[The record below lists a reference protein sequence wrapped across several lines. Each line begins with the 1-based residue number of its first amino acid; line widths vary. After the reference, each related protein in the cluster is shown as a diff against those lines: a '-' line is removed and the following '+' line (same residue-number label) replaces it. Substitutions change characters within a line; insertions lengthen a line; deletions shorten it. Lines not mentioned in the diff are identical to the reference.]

1 MLKNRLIK
9 KRLVL
14 IYSAIFAVIALPVAG
29 LLYDSY
35 LHMQDESKAEWA
47 MHATQVLKM
56 ANNRIKDDLA
66 IENKRS
72 FMEYRFIKVA
82 KTISAGEQPTYSDLA
97 LNFPVK
103 SCNSDSSKL
112 DYCSQYAGLIGHFQI
127 GPDGVFSTPYLPAG
141 ALGQVQL
148 ENKDIRESFQ
158 NRLKFIVRDMGI
170 KNKGTAATLDTS
182 KVAGESSN
190 ALDQLANEVDLS
202 KSKNRKKRMRV
213 ERTSEQEQF
222 AFNVES
228 AKMDTSGLYRIF
240 PYVGTMD
247 IAIESFQAELNR
259 QYIVFYRNVLRGEEN
274 FVQGFVVDLREYL
287 RSIVDLEVGDYA
299 NEDNHLALKFT
310 YKGDLVSFGID
321 TRFAVKV
328 FEENLAEPL
337 NAITM
342 SVYVDKSVQEAGG
355 NGQII
360 SNGQLLFLIG
370 GIMFL
375 LLGGGLISI
384 YRLTQSQLDLAQKR
398 QDFISA
404 VSHELKTPLTTIK
417 MRAEILQTSYQK
429 MDDAKRK
436 RSFDQIASE
445 SDRLTRLIQNVLDLS
460 KIDGNR
466 WVANIRKDWPK
477 AVLDDFVT
485 MYTKNIEDHGFS
497 LTVSC
502 DSDIDRVQLMMDRD
516 AVMQILTNL
525 VDNSLKFSKNA
536 DYKMIIIEMK
546 TEGDHVYLAVRDYG
560 PGIPP
565 SEMKKVFQEFYRVE
579 NEMTRTT
586 KGTGIGLSMVK
597 KLCALSNMKIEIENA
612 NPGLR
617 TKIHFPPMV

>member
-1 MLKNRLIK
+1 MLKNRVK

-14 IYSAIFAVIALPVAG
+14 FYTTIFVVIALPVAW

-35 LHMQDESKAEWA
+35 LRMQDDAKAEWA

-56 ANNRIKDDLA
+56 ANNRIKDDLS

-97 LNFPVK
+97 LNFPVT
-103 SCNSDSSKL
+103 SCNSDSTKI
-112 DYCSQYAGLIGHFQI
+112 DYCSQYAGLVGHFQI
-127 GPDGVFSTPYLPAG
+127 DPDGVFSTPYLPAG

-148 ENKDIRESFQ
+148 ENKEIRESFQ
-158 NRLKFIVRDMGI
+158 NKLKFIVRDMGI
-170 KNKGTAATLDTS
+170 KNKGTSSSLDTS
-182 KVAGESSN
+182 KSSN
-190 ALDQLANEVDLS
+190 ALDQLANELDLS
-202 KSKNRKKRMRV
+202 KTKKRKKRLRV

-247 IAIESFQAELNR
+247 IAIETFKAELNR

-274 FVQGFVVDLREYL
+274 FVQGFVVDLKEYL
-287 RSIVDLEVGDYA
+287 RSIVDLEVSDYTDK
-299 NEDNHLALKFT
+299 DNHLALRFNDKSGT
-310 YKGDLVSFGID
+310 IIAFGID
-321 TRFAVKV
+321 TRNAIKV
-328 FEENLAEPL
+328 FEEDLTEPL
-337 NAITM
+337 NNITM
-342 SVYVDKSVQEAGG
+342 EIFVDKSVQKIGSG
-355 NGQII
+355 KGQIVT
-360 SNGQLLFLIG
+360 NGQLLFLIG
-370 GIMFL
+370 SIMFL
-375 LLGGGLISI
+375 LLGGGLVSI
-384 YRLTQSQLDLAQKR
+384 YRLTQSQLNLAQKR

-417 MRAEILQTSYQK
+417 MRAEILQSSYNK
-429 MDDAKRK
+429 MDDAKRM

-460 KIDGNR
+460 KLDGNR
-466 WVANIRKDWPK
+466 WVANIRKDRPK

-502 DSDIDRVQLMMDRD
+502 DTDIDKVQLMMDRD

-536 DYKMIIIEMK
+536 DYKMIIIELK
-546 TEGDHVYLAVRDYG
+546 VDFDHVYLAVRDYG

-597 KLCALSNMKIEIENA
+597 KLCALSNMRIEIENA

-617 TKIHFPPMV
+617 TKIHFPPQTI

>member
-1 MLKNRLIK
+1 MLKNRLK
-9 KRLVL
+9 KRLIV

-47 MHATQVLKM
+47 MHAAQVLKM
-56 ANNRIKDDLA
+56 ADNRIKDDLA

-97 LNFPVK
+97 LNFPVT

-127 GPDGVFSTPYLPAG
+127 DPDGVFSTPYLPAG

-148 ENKDIRESFQ
+148 ENKEVRESFQ
-158 NRLKFIVRDMGI
+158 NQLKFIVRDMGI
-170 KNKGTAATLDTS
+170 KNKGTAATQDTS
-182 KVAGESSN
+182 KGSENYN

-202 KSKNRKKRMRV
+202 KSKNRKKRLRV

-287 RSIVDLEVGDYA
+287 KSIVELEIGDYA
-299 NEDNHLALKFT
+299 SEDNHLALKFT
-310 YKGDLVSFGID
+310 YKGDLISFGID
-321 TRFAVKV
+321 TRNTIKV

-342 SVYVDKSVQEAGG
+342 SMYVDESVQEAGG

-370 GIMFL
+370 SIMFL

-466 WVANIRKDWPK
+466 WVANIKKDWPK

>member
-1 MLKNRLIK
+1 MLKNRLK
-9 KRLVL
+9 KRLIV
-14 IYSAIFAVIALPVAG
+14 IYSAIFAVIALPVAW

-47 MHATQVLKM
+47 MHAAQVLKM
-56 ANNRIKDDLA
+56 ADNRIKDDLA

-97 LNFPVK
+97 LNFPVT

-127 GPDGVFSTPYLPAG
+127 DPDGVFSTPYLPAG

-148 ENKDIRESFQ
+148 ENKEIRESFQ
-158 NRLKFIVRDMGI
+158 NQLKFIVRDMGI
-170 KNKGTAATLDTS
+170 KNKGTAATQDTS
-182 KVAGESSN
+182 KGSENYN

-247 IAIESFQAELNR
+247 IAIESVQAELNR

-287 RSIVDLEVGDYA
+287 KSIVELEIGDYA
-299 NEDNHLALKFT
+299 SEDNHLALKFT
-310 YKGDLVSFGID
+310 YKGDLISFGID
-321 TRFAVKV
+321 TRNTIKV

-342 SVYVDKSVQEAGG
+342 SMYVDESVQESG
-355 NGQII
+355 NGQVI

-466 WVANIRKDWPK
+466 WVANIKKDWPK

>member
-1 MLKNRLIK
+1 MLKNRLN
-9 KRLVL
+9 KRLIV

-29 LLYDSY
+29 LLYNSY
-35 LHMQDESKAEWA
+35 QHMQDESKAEWA

-97 LNFPVK
+97 LNFPVT
-103 SCNSDSSKL
+103 SCNRDSSKI

-127 GPDGVFSTPYLPAG
+127 DPDGVFSTPYLPAG

-148 ENKDIRESFQ
+148 ENKEVRESFQ
-158 NRLKFIVRDMGI
+158 NQLKFIVRDMGI
-170 KNKGTAATLDTS
+170 KNKGIATQDST
-182 KVAGESSN
+182 KSSN

-202 KSKNRKKRMRV
+202 KSKAQKKRMRV

-247 IAIESFQAELNR
+247 IAIESFQAELNNK
-259 QYIVFYRNVLRGEEN
+259 YIVFYRNVLRGEEN

-287 RSIVDLEVGDYA
+287 KSIVELEVSDYSTS
-299 NEDNHLALKFT
+299 DNHLALIFT
-310 YKGDLVSFGID
+310 DKRDIISFGID
-321 TRFAVKV
+321 PRDGIKV

-337 NAITM
+337 NSITM
-342 SVYVDKSVQEAGG
+342 SMYVDKSMQESGDS
-355 NGQII
+355 GQII
-360 SNGQLLFLIG
+360 SNGQLLFIIG

-375 LLGGGLISI
+375 LLGGGLVSI

-466 WVANIRKDWPK
+466 WVANVKKDWPK
-477 AVLDDFVT
+477 AVLNDFVT

-546 TEGDHVYLAVRDYG
+546 MEGDHVYFAVRDYG

-597 KLCALSNMKIEIENA
+597 KLCALTNMRIEVENA

>member
-1 MLKNRLIK
+1 MLKNRLK

-14 IYSAIFAVIALPVAG
+14 IYTAIFAVIALPVAG

-35 LHMQDESKAEWA
+35 LHMQDDAKAEWA

-56 ANNRIKDDLA
+56 ANNKIKDDLA

-97 LNFPVK
+97 LNFPVT
-103 SCNSDSSKL
+103 SCNSDSSKI

-127 GPDGVFSTPYLPAG
+127 DPDGVFSTPYLPAG

-148 ENKDIRESFQ
+148 ENKEIRESFQ
-158 NRLKFIVRDMGI
+158 NQLKFIVRDMGI
-170 KNKGTAATLDTS
+170 KNKGTATQDSS
-182 KVAGESSN
+182 KNSN
-190 ALDQLANEVDLS
+190 ALDQLANELDLS
-202 KSKNRKKRMRV
+202 KSKKKKRLRV

-247 IAIESFQAELNR
+247 IAIESFQAKQNR
-259 QYIVFYRNVLRGEEN
+259 KYIVFYRNVLRGEEN

-287 RSIVDLEVGDYA
+287 KSIVDIEISDYTA
-299 NEDNHLALKFT
+299 EDNHLGLAFMDSNET
-310 YKGDLVSFGID
+310 IIAFGID
-321 TRFAVKV
+321 ARSAMKV
-328 FEENLAEPL
+328 FQEDLAEPL
-337 NAITM
+337 NNISMAI
-342 SVYVDKSVQEAGG
+342 YVDNSVQKVGSDK
-355 NGQII
+355 GQII
-360 SNGQLLFLIG
+360 SNGELLFLIG

-417 MRAEILQTSYQK
+417 MRAEILQSSYNK
-429 MDDAKRK
+429 MDDAKRM

-460 KIDGNR
+460 KLDGNR
-466 WVANIRKDWPK
+466 WVANIRKDRPK

-502 DSDIDRVQLMMDRD
+502 DTDIDKVQLMMDRD

-525 VDNSLKFSKNA
+525 VDNSLKFSRNA
-536 DYKMIIIEMK
+536 DYKMIIIELK

-560 PGIPP
+560 PGIPT
-565 SEMKKVFQEFYRVE
+565 SEMKNVFQEFYRVE

-597 KLCALSNMKIEIENA
+597 KLCTLSNMRIEIENA

-617 TKIHFPPMV
+617 TKIHFPPQTI

>member
-1 MLKNRLIK
+1 MLKNRLK

-14 IYSAIFAVIALPVAG
+14 IYTVIFAVIALPVAG
-29 LLYDSY
+29 LLYNSY

-56 ANNRIKDDLA
+56 ANNRIKDDLS

-97 LNFPVK
+97 LNFPVT
-103 SCNSDSSKL
+103 SCNSDSSKI

-127 GPDGVFSTPYLPAG
+127 DPDGVFSTPYLPAG

-148 ENKDIRESFQ
+148 ENKEIRESFQ
-158 NRLKFIVRDMGI
+158 NQLKFIVRDMGI
-170 KNKGTAATLDTS
+170 KNKGIATQDSS
-182 KVAGESSN
+182 KSSN

-202 KSKNRKKRMRV
+202 KSKQKKKRLRV

-228 AKMDTSGLYRIF
+228 AKMDPSGLYRIF

-247 IAIESFQAELNR
+247 IAIESFQADMNR
-259 QYIVFYRNVLRGEEN
+259 KFIVFYRNVLRGEEN

-287 RSIVDLEVGDYA
+287 KSIVDLEVSDYTGT
-299 NEDNHLALKFT
+299 DNHLGLRFLDRDET
-310 YKGDLVSFGID
+310 IISFGID
-321 TRFAVKV
+321 SRGAIKV

-337 NAITM
+337 NNITM
-342 SVYVDKSVQEAGG
+342 VMYVDESVQRIGDDE
-355 NGQII
+355 GQLI

-370 GIMFL
+370 CIMFL
-375 LLGGGLISI
+375 LLGGGLVSI

-417 MRAEILQTSYQK
+417 MRAEILQSSYTK
-429 MDDAKRK
+429 MDDAKRM

-445 SDRLTRLIQNVLDLS
+445 SDRLTRLIPNVLDLS
-460 KIDGNR
+460 KLDGNR
-466 WVANIRKDWPK
+466 WVANIKKDRPK
-477 AVLDDFVT
+477 AVLDDVVT

-502 DSDIDRVQLMMDRD
+502 DSNIDKVQLMMDRD

-525 VDNSLKFSKNA
+525 VDNSFKFSRNA
-536 DYKMIIIEMK
+536 DYKMIIIELK

-560 PGIPP
+560 PGIPA

-597 KLCALSNMKIEIENA
+597 KLCALSNMRIEIENA

-617 TKIHFPPMV
+617 TKIHFPPQTI

>member
-97 LNFPVK
+97 LNFPVT

-127 GPDGVFSTPYLPAG
+127 DPDGVFSTPYLPAG

-299 NEDNHLALKFT
+299 NEDNHLALKFS

>member
-1 MLKNRLIK
+1 MLKNRLK
-9 KRLVL
+9 KRLIV

-47 MHATQVLKM
+47 MHAAQVLKM
-56 ANNRIKDDLA
+56 ADNRIKDDLA

-97 LNFPVK
+97 LNFPVT

-127 GPDGVFSTPYLPAG
+127 DPDGVFSTPYLPAG

-148 ENKDIRESFQ
+148 ENKEIRESFQ
-158 NRLKFIVRDMGI
+158 NQLKFIVRDMGI
-170 KNKGTAATLDTS
+170 KNKGTAATQDSS
-182 KVAGESSN
+182 KSSESYN

-202 KSKNRKKRMRV
+202 KSKNRKKRLRV

-287 RSIVDLEVGDYA
+287 KSIVELEIGDYT

-310 YKGDLVSFGID
+310 YKGDLISFGID
-321 TRFAVKV
+321 TRNTIKV

-342 SVYVDKSVQEAGG
+342 SMYVDESVQEAGG

-370 GIMFL
+370 SIMFL

-429 MDDAKRK
+429 MDDTKRK

-466 WVANIRKDWPK
+466 WVANIKKDWPK

>member
-97 LNFPVK
+97 LNFPVT

-127 GPDGVFSTPYLPAG
+127 DPDGVFSTPYLPAG

-299 NEDNHLALKFT
+299 NEDNHLALKFS

-384 YRLTQSQLDLAQKR
+384 YRLTQSQLNLAQKR

-546 TEGDHVYLAVRDYG
+546 TEGDHVYFAVRDYG

>member
-9 KRLVL
+9 KRLVF

-47 MHATQVLKM
+47 LHASQVLKM

-97 LNFPVK
+97 LNFPVT
-103 SCNSDSSKL
+103 SCNSDSSKI
-112 DYCSQYAGLIGHFQI
+112 DYCSQYAGLVGHFQI
-127 GPDGVFSTPYLPAG
+127 DPDGVFSTPYLPAG
-141 ALGQVQL
+141 VLGQVQL
-148 ENKDIRESFQ
+148 ENKEIRESFQ
-158 NRLKFIVRDMGI
+158 NKLKFIVRDMGI
-170 KNKGTAATLDTS
+170 KNKGTATSQDTS
-182 KVAGESSN
+182 KSSENYN

-202 KSKNRKKRMRV
+202 KSKNHKKRLRV

-287 RSIVDLEVGDYA
+287 RSIVELEVGDYA

-337 NAITM
+337 NAITI

-384 YRLTQSQLDLAQKR
+384 YRLTQSQLNLAQKR

-466 WVANIRKDWPK
+466 WVANIKKDWPK

-502 DSDIDRVQLMMDRD
+502 DSDIDRIHLMMDRD
-516 AVMQILTNL
+516 AMMQILTNL

-546 TEGDHVYLAVRDYG
+546 TEGDHVYFAVRDYG

>member
-97 LNFPVK
+97 LNFPVT

-127 GPDGVFSTPYLPAG
+127 DPDGVFSTPYLPAG

-148 ENKDIRESFQ
+148 ENKEIRESFQ
-158 NRLKFIVRDMGI
+158 NKLKFIVRDMGI

>member
-1 MLKNRLIK
+1 MLKNRLK

-14 IYSAIFAVIALPVAG
+14 IYTAIFAVIALPVAG

-35 LHMQDESKAEWA
+35 LHMQDDAKAEWA

-56 ANNRIKDDLA
+56 ANNKIKDDLA

-97 LNFPVK
+97 LNFPVT
-103 SCNSDSSKL
+103 SCNSDSSKI

-127 GPDGVFSTPYLPAG
+127 DPDGVFSTPYLPAG

-148 ENKDIRESFQ
+148 ENKEIRESFQ

-170 KNKGTAATLDTS
+170 KNKGTATQDSS
-182 KVAGESSN
+182 KNSN
-190 ALDQLANEVDLS
+190 ALDQLANELDLS
-202 KSKNRKKRMRV
+202 KSKKKKRLRV

-247 IAIESFQAELNR
+247 IAIESFQAKQNR
-259 QYIVFYRNVLRGEEN
+259 KYIVFYRNVLRGEEN

-287 RSIVDLEVGDYA
+287 KSIVDIEISDYTA
-299 NEDNHLALKFT
+299 EDNHLGLAFMDSNET
-310 YKGDLVSFGID
+310 IIAFGID
-321 TRFAVKV
+321 ARSAMKV
-328 FEENLAEPL
+328 FQEDLAEPL
-337 NAITM
+337 NNISMAI
-342 SVYVDKSVQEAGG
+342 YVDNSVQKVGSDK
-355 NGQII
+355 GQII
-360 SNGQLLFLIG
+360 SNGELLFLIG

-466 WVANIRKDWPK
+466 WVANIKKDWPK

-502 DSDIDRVQLMMDRD
+502 DTDIDKVQLMMDRD

-525 VDNSLKFSKNA
+525 VDNSLKFSRNA
-536 DYKMIIIEMK
+536 DYKMIIIELK

-560 PGIPP
+560 PGIPT
-565 SEMKKVFQEFYRVE
+565 SEMKNVFQEFYRVE
-579 NEMTRTT
+579 NEMTRRTS
-586 KGTGIGLSMVK
+586 GTGIGLSMVK
-597 KLCALSNMKIEIENA
+597 KLCTLTNMKIEMENA

-617 TKIHFPPMV
+617 TKIHFPPLEI

>member
-1 MLKNRLIK
+1 MLKNRLK

-14 IYSAIFAVIALPVAG
+14 IYTAIFAVIALPVAG

-35 LHMQDESKAEWA
+35 LHMQDDAKAEWA

-56 ANNRIKDDLA
+56 ANNKIKDDLA

-97 LNFPVK
+97 LNFPVT
-103 SCNSDSSKL
+103 SCNSDSSKI

-127 GPDGVFSTPYLPAG
+127 DPDGVFSTPYLPAG

-148 ENKDIRESFQ
+148 ENKEIRESFQ
-158 NRLKFIVRDMGI
+158 NQLKFIVRDMGI
-170 KNKGTAATLDTS
+170 KNKGTATQDSS
-182 KVAGESSN
+182 KNSN
-190 ALDQLANEVDLS
+190 ALDQLANELDLS
-202 KSKNRKKRMRV
+202 KSKKKKRLRV

-247 IAIESFQAELNR
+247 IAIESFQAKQNR
-259 QYIVFYRNVLRGEEN
+259 KYIVFYRNVLRGEEN

-287 RSIVDLEVGDYA
+287 KSIVDIEISDYTT
-299 NEDNHLALKFT
+299 EDNHLGLAFMDSNET
-310 YKGDLVSFGID
+310 IIAFGID
-321 TRFAVKV
+321 ARSAMKV
-328 FEENLAEPL
+328 FQEDLAEPL
-337 NAITM
+337 NNISMAI
-342 SVYVDKSVQEAGG
+342 YVDNSVQKVGSDK
-355 NGQII
+355 GQII
-360 SNGQLLFLIG
+360 SNGELLFLIG

-417 MRAEILQTSYQK
+417 MRAEILQSSYNK
-429 MDDAKRK
+429 MDDAKRM

-460 KIDGNR
+460 KLDGNR
-466 WVANIRKDWPK
+466 WVANIRKDRPK

-502 DSDIDRVQLMMDRD
+502 DTDIDKVQLMMDRD

-525 VDNSLKFSKNA
+525 VDNSLKFSRNA
-536 DYKMIIIEMK
+536 DYKMIIIELK

-560 PGIPP
+560 PGIPT
-565 SEMKKVFQEFYRVE
+565 SEMKNVFQEFYRVE

-597 KLCALSNMKIEIENA
+597 KLCTLSNMRIEIENA

-617 TKIHFPPMV
+617 TKIHFPPQTI

>member
-29 LLYDSY
+29 LLYNSY

-97 LNFPVK
+97 LNFPVT

-127 GPDGVFSTPYLPAG
+127 DPDGVFSTPYLPAG

-384 YRLTQSQLDLAQKR
+384 YRLTQSQLNLAQKR

-546 TEGDHVYLAVRDYG
+546 TEGDHVYFAVRDYG

>member
-97 LNFPVK
+97 LNFPVT

-127 GPDGVFSTPYLPAG
+127 DPDGVFSTPYLPAG

-546 TEGDHVYLAVRDYG
+546 TEGDNVYLAVRDYG

>member
-97 LNFPVK
+97 LNFPVT

-127 GPDGVFSTPYLPAG
+127 DPDGVFSTPYLPAG

-182 KVAGESSN
+182 KTAGESSN

>member
-1 MLKNRLIK
+1 MLKNRLK
-9 KRLVL
+9 KRLIV
-14 IYSAIFAVIALPVAG
+14 IYSAIFAVIALPVAW

-47 MHATQVLKM
+47 MHAAQVLKM
-56 ANNRIKDDLA
+56 ADNRIKDDLA

-97 LNFPVK
+97 LNFPVT

-127 GPDGVFSTPYLPAG
+127 DPDGVFSTPYLPAG

-148 ENKDIRESFQ
+148 ENKEIRESFQ
-158 NRLKFIVRDMGI
+158 NQLKFIVRDMGI
-170 KNKGTAATLDTS
+170 KNKGTAATQDTS
-182 KVAGESSN
+182 KGSENYN

-202 KSKNRKKRMRV
+202 KSKNRKKRLRV

-287 RSIVDLEVGDYA
+287 KSIVELEIGDYA
-299 NEDNHLALKFT
+299 SEDNHLALKFT
-310 YKGDLVSFGID
+310 YKGDLISFGID
-321 TRFAVKV
+321 TRNTIKV

-342 SVYVDKSVQEAGG
+342 SMYVDESVQESG
-355 NGQII
+355 NGQVI

-429 MDDAKRK
+429 MDDTKRK

-466 WVANIRKDWPK
+466 WVANIKKDWPK